1 MNIVLTNP
9 AGFFALLGIP
19 AVILIHFLQRQAK
32 VIPVSTLFLLAHT
45 QRESVSGRR
54 FDRFTN
60 SIPLW
65 LQLLMVILLTWLLVL
80 PRHVRPS
87 STQQVAVVLD
97 SSASMSVFKEQLL
110 DKLRTK
116 LPPLQGNASRL
127 RLYIFESAGD
137 RPVLYTGE
145 DLEKALSNLQKWT
158 PSTGSI
164 DPTGSLRLAR
174 SQVSREGILIYV
186 SDTPATNLPFDA
198 QHLAIG
204 EPRENVGFTGA
215 GFENEGSAV
224 RWKALLRNYSDSSQ
238 TRNWH
243 IIFDDGSRSPSRPVT
258 LKRNSMTTISSIF
271 PEGSRRL
278 RVVLTSDDFILDDEL
293 PLVIP
298 RPKTLRYFLQLTG
311 KYDQI
316 AEKFGRFRNIE
327 ESNDPA
333 QSDLYLVSHD
343 PLLAELPR
351 GNSIIMLDEKNQAR
365 KYLRGGI
372 VAERHPLMDG
382 INWQPLRV
390 RESIQMQLDET
401 DKVLLWQ
408 GNRPL
413 IALRTSVLPEVSGET
428 GAQRTQ
434 QLIFNFD
441 LTLSNAGQL
450 ESTALLLH
458 RFSQGLRDLKVAPEA
473 LNTETGQ
480 PLKVATRNSTETT
493 SLSLTRFGTDGQTLE
508 NGTRMIPLSQARF
521 LQAPEIPGFFEV
533 RQGDELLLESGCHF
547 ADTREADLRECRS
560 EDQIAPV
567 SGKAVERST
576 REDHFWRL
584 WAVIV
589 LFSLLFSWHF
599 TRVRPRDEKEH
610 SANPEAITGNR

>member
-1 MNIVLTNP
+1 M
-9 AGFFALLGIP
+9 
-19 AVILIHFLQRQAK
+19 
-32 VIPVSTLFLLAHT
+32 
-45 QRESVSGRR
+45 
-54 FDRFTN
+54 
-60 SIPLW
+60 
-65 LQLLMVILLTWLLVL
+65 
-80 PRHVRPS
+80 
-87 STQQVAVVLD
+87 
-97 SSASMSVFKEQLL
+97 
-110 DKLRTK
+110 
-116 LPPLQGNASRL
+116 
-127 RLYIFESAGD
+127 
-137 RPVLYTGE
+137 
-145 DLEKALSNLQKWT
+145 
-158 PSTGSI
+158 
-164 DPTGSLRLAR
+164 
-174 SQVSREGILIYV
+174 
-186 SDTPATNLPFDA
+186 
-198 QHLAIG
+198 
-204 EPRENVGFTGA
+204 
-215 GFENEGSAV
+215 
-224 RWKALLRNYSDSSQ
+224 
-238 TRNWH
+238 
-243 IIFDDGSRSPSRPVT
+243 
-258 LKRNSMTTISSIF
+258 
-271 PEGSRRL
+271 
-278 RVVLTSDDFILDDEL
+278 VLTSDDFILDDEL

-333 QSDLYLVSHD
+333 QSDLSLVSHD

-382 INWQPLRV
+382 INWQPLLV

-413 IALRTSVLPEVSGET
+413 IALRTSVLPAVSGET

-493 SLSLTRFGTDGQTLE
+493 SLSLTRFGTNGQTLE
-508 NGTRMIPLSQARF
+508 DGTRMIPLSQARF
-521 LQAPEIPGFFEV
+521 LQAPETPGFFEV

-584 WAVIV
+584 Q
-589 LFSLLFSWHF
+589 
-599 TRVRPRDEKEH
+599 
-610 SANPEAITGNR
+610 